1 MLVTYKLC
9 MQLIF
14 FLYNTLLNYHIKIWI
29 KYIKKNKIAIILKI
43 IIDYVHILIT
53 VC

>member
-14 FLYNTLLNYHIKIWI
+14 FFIQYIIKLSHKNMNKI
-29 KYIKKNKIAIILKI
+29 YKKNKIAIILKI